1 MVLTIRLP
9 GRGGKLRARRLRAAP
24 VTAPS
29 PPHHFNRIA
38 FAAAH
43 VVADPLA
50 KRELDARPALD
61 WDATL
66 AFRRHLLDCGFNIA
80 EAMDTAQ
87 RGMGLPW
94 PTARELIQ
102 RSLAAVTPAERARIF
117 CGVGSDHLRPGSA
130 RNLDSVTRAYLQ
142 QLDAVQSEGGRVIMM
157 ASRELARIATGPAD
171 YATVYRRVLTEADS
185 PVILHW
191 LGEMFDPALAGYWGA
206 RDLDAAAD
214 TVLDIIADNRDKVD
228 GIKVSLL
235 DAKMEVAL
243 RRRLPAGVKLYTGDD
258 FNYPELIRGDARG
271 HSHALLGIFDP
282 IAPVAC
288 AALTAL
294 AAGDDARYDELMSP
308 TVALARVMFR
318 PPTRY
323 YKTGVVFIAWL
334 NGFQSHFVMPAG
346 AQAMRPL
353 GYFVDTFIAADN
365 AGVLREPELACAR
378 MNKLL
383 ALYGID
389 G

>member
-1 MVLTIRLP
+1 MPLSIRLP
-9 GRGGKLRARRLRAAP
+9 GRGGKLVTRRLQAQP
-24 VTAPS
+24 VDSPP
-29 PPHHFNRIA
+29 PPHHFNRVA

-43 VVADPLA
+43 VVADPLS

-66 AFRRHLLDCGFNIA
+66 AFRRHLLDCGFGVA

-94 PTARELIQ
+94 PTARELIR
-102 RSLAAVTPAERARIF
+102 RSLAAVSDAERGRIF
-117 CGVGSDHLRPGSA
+117 CGVGTDHLRPGST
-130 RNLDSVTRAYLQ
+130 RNIVDIARAYLL
-142 QLDAVQSEGGRVIMM
+142 QLDAVQAEGGRVIMM
-157 ASRELARIATGPAD
+157 ASRELARFALSSEE
-171 YATVYRRVLTEADS
+171 YAAVYEWVLAEAEQ

-191 LGEMFDPALAGYWGA
+191 LGAQFDPALAGYWGA
-206 RDLDAAAD
+206 CDLDAAAD
-214 TVLDIIADNRDKVD
+214 TVLNIIADNRANVD

-235 DAKMEVAL
+235 DAKREVAL

-258 FNYPELIRGDARG
+258 FNYPALIKGDARG

-282 IAPVAC
+282 IAPIAC

-294 AAGDDARYDELMSP
+294 AAGDGARYDALMSP
-308 TVALARVMFR
+308 TVDLARVIFR
-318 PPTRY
+318 TPTRH

-334 NGFQSHFVMPAG
+334 NGFQSHFVMPGG
-346 AQAMRPL
+346 AQALRPL
-353 GYFVDTFIAADN
+353 SYFVDAFIAADR
-365 AGVLREPELACAR
+365 AGALRDPELACAR
-378 MNKLL
+378 MQKLL
-383 ALYGID
+383 VLYGID

>member
-1 MVLTIRLP
+1 VL
-9 GRGGKLRARRLRAAP
+9 
-24 VTAPS
+24 
-29 PPHHFNRIA
+29 N
-38 FAAAH
+38 
-43 VVADPLA
+43 
-50 KRELDARPALD
+50 
-61 WDATL
+61 
-66 AFRRHLLDCGFNIA
+66 
-80 EAMDTAQ
+80 
-87 RGMGLPW
+87 
-94 PTARELIQ
+94 
-102 RSLAAVTPAERARIF
+102 
-117 CGVGSDHLRPGSA
+117 
-130 RNLDSVTRAYLQ
+130 
-142 QLDAVQSEGGRVIMM
+142 
-157 ASRELARIATGPAD
+157 
-171 YATVYRRVLTEADS
+171 
-185 PVILHW
+185 
-191 LGEMFDPALAGYWGA
+191 
-206 RDLDAAAD
+206 
-214 TVLDIIADNRDKVD
+214 IIADNRAKVD

-235 DAKMEVAL
+235 DAKMEIAL
-243 RRRLPAGVKLYTGDD
+243 RRRLPTGVKLYTGDD
-258 FNYPELIRGDARG
+258 FNYPELIQGDARG

-294 AAGDDARYDELMSP
+294 AAGDNARYDELMSP

-378 MNKLL
+378 MKQLL